1 MYSSLNRG
9 LRVMEVLSAEERPLG
24 LAEISQRIGSS
35 KSGVHGLLAT
45 LVDAGYVQRSAGGIY
60 CLSLKAWEI
69 GRTVPGLRLVRLA
82 SPVMDDLVAAVKEGA
97 ILGILDGFDVVY
109 VHLVESAQAVRVHAA
124 VGDRI
129 PAHCTSTGL
138 ALLATLDDAHLARV
152 LPAKLPAFT
161 PQTIVDQRS
170 LRRELRRI
178 RARGFAINRGGWRLD
193 VGGLAVRLNDSH
205 GSIVAGLC
213 IAAPLYRM
221 TKPWIDRSAPLLT
234 RAAARIAAALGK
246 PAPSGSAAAA

>member
-9 LRVMEVLSAEERPLG
+9 LRVMEVLAAEERPLG
-24 LAEISQRIGSS
+24 LAEIAQRMGSS
-35 KSGVHGLLAT
+35 KSGVHGMLAT
-45 LVDAGYVQRSAGGIY
+45 LVDAGYVEHSAGGIY
-60 CLSLKAWEI
+60 CLGLKAWEV
-69 GRTVPGLRLVRLA
+69 GRAVPGLRLVRLA
-82 SPVMDDLVAAVKEGA
+82 SPVMDDLVAEVKEGA

-138 ALLATLDDAHLARV
+138 ALLATLDDAHLDRV
-152 LPAKLPAFT
+152 LPPRLPAVT
-161 PQTIVDQRS
+161 PQTIVDRRS
-170 LRRELRRI
+170 LRDEIRRI

-193 VGGLAVRLNDSH
+193 VGGLAVRINDSR
-205 GSIVAGLC
+205 GSIIAGLC

-234 RAAARIAAALGK
+234 RAAARISAALGK
-246 PAPSGSAAAA
+246 AAPTRSAAA